1 MSGDVVLCEHFNPQG
16 DCEHCKAEGEE
27 SRRQICAGEKPCPIC
42 GTVVQELRKLLEN
55 NKEGF
60 CKMSAENIQLMEEN
74 EALRRLLPLR
84 EK

>member
-16 DCEHCKAEGEE
+16 DCEHCKAE
-27 SRRQICAGEKPCPIC
+27 ICAGEKPCPIC

>member
-1 MSGDVVLCEHFNPQG
+1 MSGPTRLLCKHGWELG
-16 DCEHCKAEGEE
+16 DPDDPCPKCRAEGAE

-60 CKMSAENIQLMEEN
+60 CKMSAENID
-74 EALRRLLPLR
+74 
-84 EK
+84 